1 MKLLK
6 YVVLTVILSFIS
18 VASVNAHDF
27 NAFSGEQQDCFAKA
41 MIGMDSVINSRL
53 GVPPEHALDLT
64 VLKTSQQNT
73 SELRFDNRTLN
84 IILAAY
90 LWEES
95 PHSYAVK
102 VFYGCAQENAFN
114 KQAKAD

>member
-1 MKLLK
+1 MKFIK
-6 YVVLTVILSFIS
+6 YIVLTVILAQFTVS
-18 VASVNAHDF
+18 AALAHEF
-27 NAFSGEQQDCFAKA
+27 SAFSGEQQDCFAKA

-64 VLKTSQQNT
+64 VMTGQQST
-73 SELRFDNRTLN
+73 SERVFDNRTLN

-95 PHSYAVK
+95 PHGYAVK
-102 VFYGCAQENAFN
+102 VFYGCAQEHAFN
-114 KQAKAD
+114 RQANAN

>member
-1 MKLLK
+1 MKIVK
-6 YVVLTVILSFIS
+6 FVVLALVMFGFTNIAMAYEYNSFGS
-18 VASVNAHDF
+18 
-27 NAFSGEQQDCFAKA
+27 EQSDCFAKA

-64 VLKTSQQNT
+64 IQHTSTGT
-73 SELRFDNRTLN
+73 STAEYDSDTLN
-84 IILAAY
+84 VILHAY

-95 PHSYAVK
+95 PHTYAVS
-102 VFYGCAQENAFN
+102 VFFKCAQQKAYS